1 MKKVFNIFKKPWI
14 LMLFVGTSYSI
25 FCHMTDQ
32 SGKCTITMIFIAACM
47 VYCGLME
54 VLKTINDRFGDYL
67 ELKIAEERQRLKEK
81 EEENG

>member
-14 LMLFVGTSYSI
+14 LMLFVGASYSI
-25 FCHMTDQ
+25 FCQMTDQ
-32 SGKCTITMIFIAACM
+32 SGKNTITMIFLAACT

-54 VLKTINDRFGDYL
+54 VAKTINERFGDYL